1 MFEIAKHYF
10 EKGNIEISSMLQLT
24 SDTTSKLQKKKKK
37 SKWQR
42 NNKVK

>member
-37 SKWQR
+37 ASGKETT
-42 NNKVK
+42 K